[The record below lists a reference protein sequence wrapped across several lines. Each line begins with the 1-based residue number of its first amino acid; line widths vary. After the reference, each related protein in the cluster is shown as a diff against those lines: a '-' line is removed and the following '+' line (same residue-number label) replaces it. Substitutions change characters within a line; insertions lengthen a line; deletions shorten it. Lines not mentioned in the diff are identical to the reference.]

1 MTNRIQPIEA
11 TTTSR
16 SVPSMRADSGAMDDV
31 SSNSPY
37 TRIVSTQ
44 LESGERWLDDREQQ
58 AWRGFL
64 TMQTRLLGRLNRSLS
79 AECGVSDGDYAVLV
93 SLSESPDSRVRAFEL
108 ARDMQWEKS
117 RLSHQLTRME
127 RRGLVKREECPS
139 DARGA
144 FVVLTDLGRTSI
156 QAAAP
161 HHVAD
166 VRRWF
171 IDVLTPEQ
179 LDAMSGIVDSVLNAL
194 GESPTPTG
202 CPGETDCSAE
212 TGCTGG

>member
-1 MTNRIQPIEA
+1 MSAQ
-11 TTTSR
+11 
-16 SVPSMRADSGAMDDV
+16 
-31 SSNSPY
+31 
-37 TRIVSTQ
+37 Q
-44 LESGERWLDDREQQ
+44 ESDQRWLDDREQH

-79 AECGVSDGDYAVLV
+79 AECAMSDGDYAVLV
-93 SLSESPDSRVRAFEL
+93 SLSEAPDSRVRAFEL
-108 ARDMQWEKS
+108 ARDMLWEKS

-144 FVVLTDLGRTSI
+144 FIVLTDLGRTAI
-156 QAAAP
+156 HAAAP

-179 LDAMSGIVDSVLNAL
+179 LDAMSGIVDSVLIAL
-194 GESPTPTG
+194 DEPPMPTT
-202 CPGETDCSAE
+202 CPGETE
-212 TGCTGG
+212 CTGA